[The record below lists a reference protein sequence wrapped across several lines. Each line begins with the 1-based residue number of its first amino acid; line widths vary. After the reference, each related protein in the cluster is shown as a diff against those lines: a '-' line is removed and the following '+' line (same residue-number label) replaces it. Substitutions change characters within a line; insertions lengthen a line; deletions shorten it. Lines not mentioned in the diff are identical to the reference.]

1 MGKWKSSVE
10 KLVMDLNF
18 WKNKTIF
25 LTGNTGFKGSWLTM
39 ILLKLNANVVGYSLT
54 APTAPSLFLE
64 SKLDNK
70 IKTFYNDIRDYS
82 NLEKA
87 IKSVKPDIII
97 HAAAQSLVS
106 EGYDDPLNTYST
118 NIMGTVNILE
128 ILRKLNDTNLLINV
142 TSDKCYMNNDLKQAF
157 VETDSMGGKDPYS
170 SSKGCSEII
179 TNAYQNSFFQNT
191 EKNLNVSLASVRA
204 GNVIG
209 GGDWAK
215 NRLVPDILDSYK
227 NKQELCIRNL
237 NSTRPW
243 QHVLDPLFGYLKLIE
258 KLYNDKAYSGGWNFG
273 PNSTNEISVMQLVNS
288 FENSLNYKF
297 KKNILKEN
305 FITESNF
312 LKLDT
317 SKASKKLK
325 WSPKITFDDSV
336 NLISE
341 WFLNWLEDGNAEKIT
356 NDQIDFFLEKD

>member
-1 MGKWKSSVE
+1 
-10 KLVMDLNF
+10 MDLNF
-18 WKNKTIF
+18 WKNKTVF

-54 APTAPSLFLE
+54 APTAPSLFVE

-70 IKTFYNDIRDYS
+70 INTFYDDIRDYS
-82 NLEKA
+82 KLEKA

-106 EGYDDPLNTYST
+106 EGYDNPLDTYST

-128 ILRKLNDTNLLINV
+128 VVRKLNNTNLLINV
-142 TSDKCYMNNDLKQAF
+142 TSDKCYMNDDLKHSF
-157 VETDSMGGKDPYS
+157 LETDAMGGKDPYS

-179 TNAYQNSFFQNT
+179 TNAYQNSFFQNIT
-191 EKNLNVSLASVRA
+191 NDLNVSLASVRA

-215 NRLVPDILDSYK
+215 NRLVPDILYSYQ

-237 NSTRPW
+237 NSIRPW

-258 KLYNDKAYSGGWNFG
+258 KLYYDKAYSGGWNFG
-273 PNSTNEISVMQLVNS
+273 PDPKNEISVMHLVNS
-288 FENSLNYKF
+288 FSKSLNYKF
-297 KKNILKEN
+297 KKNILEEN
-305 FITESNF
+305 FIPESNF
-312 LKLDT
+312 LKLNT
-317 SKASKKLK
+317 SKANEILK
-325 WSPKITFDDSV
+325 WSPKITFDDSI

-341 WFLNWLEDGNAEKIT
+341 WFLHWLEERNAEKIT
-356 NDQIDFFLEKD
+356 NDQIDFFLTKDKKIV